1 MEKLD
6 AYKIIDEYM
15 GYEIN
20 RDCLN
25 SLVLVWEKLENGI
38 QVIFGDSYGWD
49 QCSVKTISMLRQA
62 YSNGKTIQEAACI
75 ATAKAIMELKN
86 D

>member
-25 SLVLVWEKLENGI
+25 SLVLVWEKIESGI
-38 QVIFGDSYGWD
+38 QVVLGDSYGWD
-49 QCSVKTISMLRQA
+49 QCSVKTFSMRRQA
-62 YSNGKTIQEAACI
+62 YSNSKTIQEAAAI
-75 ATAKAIMELKN
+75 ATAKAIQEIEK
-86 D
+86 